1 MTMKPMIEYSPPE
14 NGLKAGNTS
23 AIRTPVTPAS
33 PNASAKARADSRTM
47 FTPTIWIASRFIA
60 AARSTLGSVRAI
72 TRQLED
78 RPADYLLGLEPTK
91 EFTP

>member
-1 MTMKPMIEYSPPE
+1 MRSDHGAAWVADADTGAVAE
-14 NGLKAGNTS
+14 L
-23 AIRTPVTPAS
+23 RT
-33 PNASAKARADSRTM
+33 
-47 FTPTIWIASRFIA
+47 
-60 AARSTLGSVRAI
+60 TLGSVRAI